1 MNYGPEIGIILVA
14 IAVLVCGLID
24 LLKTDD

>member
-1 MNYGPEIGIILVA
+1 MTYGPEIGIILVA